1 MKTPTFLLVGIALCS
16 CEVAGGNRN
25 NGTWIVAS
33 LGTDVGTR
41 NITADGMS
49 ETGVN
54 QSASF
59 GVAAKTVRQ
68 LWQAYITAEG
78 LKFISGQYY
87 DSQNRIVD
95 ADKAVQ
101 LERLRNARDAEAGKR
116 AIEELKI
123 TTEAG
128 VAP

>member
-1 MKTPTFLLVGIALCS
+1 METLTFLLVGLALCS

>member
-1 MKTPTFLLVGIALCS
+1 MKTLTLLLVGLALCA

-49 ETGVN
+49 ETNVN

-95 ADKAVQ
+95 ADKVVK
-101 LERLRNARDAEAGKR
+101 LEELRNARDAEAGKR

>member
-1 MKTPTFLLVGIALCS
+1 MKTLTLLLVALALCS

-49 ETGVN
+49 ETNVN

-59 GVAAKTVRQ
+59 GVAMKTVKT
-68 LWQAYITAEG
+68 LWNAYLTAEG

-87 DSQNRIVD
+87 DQQGRIVD
-95 ADKAVQ
+95 ADKAVK
-101 LERLRNARDAEAGKR
+101 LEELRNARDAEAGRR

-123 TTEAG
+123 TTDAG
-128 VAP
+128 LVP

>member
-1 MKTPTFLLVGIALCS
+1 MKTLTILLVGLALCS

-41 NITADGMS
+41 DITPDGMN
-49 ETGVN
+49 ETNVN

-95 ADKAVQ
+95 ADKVVK
-101 LERLRNARDAEAGKR
+101 LEELRNARDAEAGKR